1 MFNICN
7 ALLQLNAQPQT
18 LRTHKQRHHC
28 LQTTAQA
35 VESPPRPAHK
45 PAKDE
50 RARTDVLYDAV
61 IVGGGMGG
69 LTTATQMAAKGAKVV
84 VLEKYDSYAPS
95 AQMVLHVLVDGRPL
109 HVALHHLMLSV
120 ILLSMHEP
128 PLIFISSVAAKHN
141 PHMSPSKLPALLSHC
156 SCIICRLHHDCFLYF
171 SKQKTQPHYRW
182 LSLVEC
188 CV

>member
-1 MFNICN
+1 MFSICN

-45 PAKDE
+45 PTKDE
-50 RARTDVLYDAV
+50 GARTDVLYDAV

-69 LTTATQMAAKGAKVV
+69 LTTATQMAAKGAKVL

-95 AQMVLHVLVDGRPL
+95 AQMVLHVLDVDGRPS
-109 HVALHHLMLSV
+109 HVALHHLLLSV
-120 ILLSMHEP
+120 ILLE
-128 PLIFISSVAAKHN
+128 
-141 PHMSPSKLPALLSHC
+141 ALDIH
-156 SCIICRLHHDCFLYF
+156 I
-171 SKQKTQPHYRW
+171 
-182 LSLVEC
+182 
-188 CV
+188 